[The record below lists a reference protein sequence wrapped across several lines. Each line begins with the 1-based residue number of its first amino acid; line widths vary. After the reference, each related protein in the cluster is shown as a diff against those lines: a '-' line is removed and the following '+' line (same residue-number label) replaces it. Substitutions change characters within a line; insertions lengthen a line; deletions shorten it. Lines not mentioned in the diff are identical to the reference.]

1 MFLHLFF
8 KRIKKGFLKHPS
20 NAPASLFYS
29 TSTQK
34 KEGLLIF
41 RKPSSF
47 TNVNFLFYVLQSG
60 RAFLAGSYLDNIF
73 DIIDEDFA
81 IPDISGI

>member
-8 KRIKKGFLKHPS
+8 KRNKKRLLEAPIKRSSKPLLLYKHS
-20 NAPASLFYS
+20 
-29 TSTQK
+29 K

-60 RAFLAGSYLDNIF
+60 RAFFAGSYLDNIF